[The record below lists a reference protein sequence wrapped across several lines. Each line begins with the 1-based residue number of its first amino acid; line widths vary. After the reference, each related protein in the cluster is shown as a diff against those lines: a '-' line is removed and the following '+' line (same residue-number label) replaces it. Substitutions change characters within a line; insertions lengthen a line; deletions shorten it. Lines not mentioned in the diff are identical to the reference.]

1 MFKPFRCIPTL
12 GRGVEFQAIVR
23 LFLPQLFIVYHCD
36 PFMQNKLPVTSL
48 SPTECEP
55 AGRRFESEYLA
66 SKSKIKTSIIIQ
78 IRKPISRQYL
88 KWWRH
93 QAKYL
98 VSYLHLLS
106 KHMTW
111 EKSLY
116 TGTVTEANCSQS
128 WWLLFFSTVWAQK
141 VENETKTLV
150 LRWSFGVSAE
160 EYHYDKLI
168 KFSIY

>member
-1 MFKPFRCIPTL
+1 MFKPFQCIPIL

-23 LFLPQLFIVYHCD
+23 LFLPQLFIMYHCD
-36 PFMQNKLPVTSL
+36 PSMQNKPPVTSL

-116 TGTVTEANCSQS
+116 TGTVRGKLFSELVIFILFNSLGTEGRKQNQNPG
-128 WWLLFFSTVWAQK
+128 LKLK
-141 VENETKTLV
+141 L
-150 LRWSFGVSAE
+150 WSLCWRVS
-160 EYHYDKLI
+160 LW
-168 KFSIY
+168 